1 MNAEATNTEEE
12 SMEDILHSIR
22 DIIADSP
29 NEKAADDATGAEDE
43 DEEEILELTDVVAP
57 EENSNNAEDAI
68 TEEPEEK
75 SDDPT
80 DILADIDEALDEEE
94 ELNEQLSAATEEP
107 IEDNNT
113 AEEIVEPA
121 EESPS
126 IPEPA
131 AAEAQHHDDINSLI
145 SGDAANKAGSTIKN
159 LINTLPKNEI
169 DSPVTR
175 TGTTLEDL
183 VVEAIKPML
192 SDWLDQNLPTM
203 VERIVK
209 HEIKKLIKEEID
221 A

>member
-1 MNAEATNTEEE
+1 MNAEATNMEEE

-29 NEKAADDATGAEDE
+29 DDKAANDATEEEDE
-43 DEEEILELTDVVAP
+43 DEEILELTDVVAP
-57 EENSNNAEDAI
+57 EENSDNAENAI
-68 TEEPEEK
+68 TEEPEK
-75 SDDPT
+75 NPDDPT

-94 ELNEQLSAATEEP
+94 ELNEQLNATTEDP
-107 IEDNNT
+107 AEDNNDT
-113 AEEIVEPA
+113 EEIKPTT
-121 EESPS
+121 ESPS
-126 IPEPA
+126 AADPA
-131 AAEAQHHDDINSLI
+131 PTEASHHDDINSLI

-183 VVEAIKPML
+183 VIEAIKPML